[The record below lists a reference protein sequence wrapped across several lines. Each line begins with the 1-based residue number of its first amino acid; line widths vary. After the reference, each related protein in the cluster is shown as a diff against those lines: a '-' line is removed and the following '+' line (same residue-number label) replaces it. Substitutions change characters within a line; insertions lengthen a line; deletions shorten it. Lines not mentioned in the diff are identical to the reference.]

1 MACGPFGRADLAPGR
16 ATHLGTGPGGFH
28 HLLIVLLQRE
38 APHGREVRKRLRM
51 LVERSGRE
59 VGAEE
64 LCRIWGGE
72 GGTAL
77 DSRGWG
83 GGAARDIGRHGRS
96 GAGHGAARE
105 ERRCT

>member
-1 MACGPFGRADLAPGR
+1 MACGPFGRADLAPRR

-83 GGAARDIGRHGRS
+83 RHGRS